1 MAETAQPIAAAE
13 TDPNVQLQNA
23 ADAFKAFDNPVAHRT
38 RDESGRFAPEEQETE
53 EAEEPETEVETEV
66 EDDAD
71 LEGTEDADE
80 EAEGLSDEEDE
91 AQPLPPSW
99 PEDKAEL
106 WKSLS
111 ADARAVIAERDAEQL
126 RATNAK
132 FQEIANARKAAE
144 AEAKQEANAKRDELI
159 AQIETVEQLYQVV
172 EPDPRAFGYGTQQF
186 NQAAYSAALAEYQAN
201 SQALAQFREQR
212 EALQQERDAET
223 SKAFAEWKQQV
234 EAEYAPKLLTDV
246 PELKDPAKGEAA
258 LRSMIQYAIENGIP
272 QEQFAPEMQD
282 EITSAQLHLV
292 WKAMQYDRARTAK
305 PTAKPKPSP
314 TVKPGVSSPRSA
326 QKAVRHQKAR
336 DRLAR
341 EGSIEAGAAVFKQFL

>member
-1 MAETAQPIAAAE
+1 MAETAQPPAAE
-13 TDPNVQLQNA
+13 TDPNVQIQNA
-23 ADAFKAFDNPVAHRT
+23 VDAFKAFDNPVANRT
-38 RDESGRFAPEEQETE
+38 RDEAGRFASEQEEPEESEELESEAE
-53 EAEEPETEVETEV
+53 EAE
-66 EDDAD
+66 
-71 LEGTEDADE
+71 LEEESDEDAE
-80 EAEGLSDEEDE
+80 LEADDPEEDE
-91 AQPLPPSW
+91 AHPLPPSW

-144 AEAKQEANAKRDELI
+144 AEARREAATKRDELI

-172 EPDPRAFGYGTQQF
+172 EPDPRAFGYGTDYF
-186 NQAAYSAALAEYQAN
+186 NQSAYSAALAEYQAN
-201 SQALAQFREQR
+201 AQALAQFKQQR
-212 EALQQERDAET
+212 ESLQSERDAEA
-223 SKAFAEWKQQV
+223 SEAFREWKQQV
-234 EAEYAPKLLTDV
+234 EAEYAPKLLADV
-246 PELKDPAKGEAA
+246 PELRDPTKGEPA
-258 LRSMIQYAIENGIP
+258 LNAMIQYAIENGIP
-272 QEQFAPEMQD
+272 QDVFAPEAQE

-292 WKAMQYDRARTAK
+292 WKAMQYDKARSGKAM
-305 PTAKPKPSP
+305 PKPKPSP
-314 TVKPGVSSPRSA
+314 TVRPGVSSPRSA